1 MNETYYETCLK
12 EIQSLIAENKLN
24 EAYLKISEEL
34 AMPYIPKAFLSEIEN
49 YEKEVRNQLK
59 SNETIQTSLQDPSDI
74 LNALKG
80 DEEKVIYALDSMS
93 HLNLRNHIDL
103 IEEAFKILK
112 DRLMLSLLI
121 RICVEQ
127 ALVNE
132 FSFEAD
138 ECHYT
143 IIPMSLTLPEDSDGF
158 EIAESYLEK
167 WCLKE
172 PSLYQLCL
180 QELHLESLLKLPLVY
195 EAEEGYDL
203 AIKIMEKM
211 VSALYDREAF
221 EGMKASLIQDE
232 QPSST
237 H

>member
-1 MNETYYETCLK
+1 
-12 EIQSLIAENKLN
+12 
-24 EAYLKISEEL
+24 
-34 AMPYIPKAFLSEIEN
+34 
-49 YEKEVRNQLK
+49 
-59 SNETIQTSLQDPSDI
+59 
-74 LNALKG
+74 
-80 DEEKVIYALDSMS
+80 
-93 HLNLRNHIDL
+93 
-103 IEEAFKILK
+103 
-112 DRLMLSLLI
+112 
-121 RICVEQ
+121 
-127 ALVNE
+127 
-132 FSFEAD
+132 
-138 ECHYT
+138 
-143 IIPMSLTLPEDSDGF
+143 MSLTLPEDSDGF

-180 QELHLESLLKLPLVY
+180 QELHFESLLKLPLVY